1 MAFSFQPKVISD
13 GMILYL
19 DAANTRSYPGSG
31 TTWTDLRSTGITG
44 SLTNGPTF
52 SSEKV
57 GGIVFDGTNDY
68 VNMGSVTNLQFTN
81 TQPFTISVWAK
92 WTETRTTGSTLFAY
106 SLWSGDYRG
115 YYLSLDPGEY
125 GFGTNICLYD
135 YYDGTTYR
143 GLISP
148 SNSIP
153 KDTWFNLCGTSDSSN
168 SVNGMKIYVNG
179 LQVSSSIR
187 SAGTPS
193 TINFS
198 GLNAQI
204 ASREG
209 LNLFKGNISSI
220 SIYNRALSATE
231 VLQNYNALSGRF
243 DKTPSVTDYDAL
255 NFVNAALISNETQ
268 QIAINTLT
276 TDLKNAGLWS
286 KMKAIYPFVGGTAA
300 SHKWNLKDPRDLD
313 AAFRLSFVGGW
324 THSSTGADPNGTN
337 GYANTFLWHAGA
349 LQRDSAHLSIYI
361 REISTQNSPTRIPI
375 GTFGA
380 NGGNAFSFIAP
391 AMSGGSTSEGQ
402 MNGTNY
408 NPAVYTDTKK
418 RGYYTVSRTLSTE
431 YEIYDTGASRQTK
444 LNNSSAYTDN
454 LARSIYI
461 GALNNLDGVGGAYY
475 YTDSQISFATIGD
488 GLTDTDAANLYTI
501 VQKYQTTLGRQV

>member
-1 MAFSFQPKVISD
+1 MAFSFQPKMITD
-13 GMILYL
+13 GLILHL

-31 TTWTDLRSTGITG
+31 TTWTDLSSTQITG
-44 SLTNGPTF
+44 SLTNGPSFNTAN
-52 SSEKV
+52 
-57 GGIVFDGTNDY
+57 GGSIVFDGTNDRVDVENSNTLNPIGNFTVGCW
-68 VNMGSVTNLQFTN
+68 VNPTSIPNIYLGIIDKYNGTSNYGYMLDIPNGGGGRVSSSFRFVNCVQSGYKEVTASAQF
-81 TQPFTISVWAK
+81 
-92 WTETRTTGSTLFAY
+92 TTGSWNHL
-106 SLWSGDYRG
+106 
-115 YYLSLDPGEY
+115 Y
-125 GFGTNICLYD
+125 GV
-135 YYDGTTYR
+135 YDG
-143 GLISP
+143 
-148 SNSIP
+148 SNI
-153 KDTWFNLCGTSDSSN
+153 N
-168 SVNGMKIYVNG
+168 IYVNG
-179 LQVSSSIR
+179 TLQGTASCSGTNVTESTSLKIGGDGVSTNYMTGR
-187 SAGTPS
+187 
-193 TINFS
+193 
-198 GLNAQI
+198 I
-204 ASREG
+204 AYVQM
-209 LNLFKGNISSI
+209 
-220 SIYNRALSATE
+220 YNRALSATE

-243 DKTPSVTDYDAL
+243 GKTPSVTDYDAL
-255 NFVNAALISNETQ
+255 NFVNAAFISNETQ

-286 KMKAIYPFVGGTAA
+286 KMKAIYPFVGGTAT

-337 GYANTFLWHAGA
+337 GYANTFLWHASA

-361 REISTQNSPTRIPI
+361 REISTQNSPSRIPI

-418 RGYYTVSRTLSTE
+418 RGCYTVSRTLSTE
-431 YEIYDTGASRQTK
+431 YEIYDNGASRQTK

-461 GALNNLDGVGGAYY
+461 GALNNLDGSGGAYY